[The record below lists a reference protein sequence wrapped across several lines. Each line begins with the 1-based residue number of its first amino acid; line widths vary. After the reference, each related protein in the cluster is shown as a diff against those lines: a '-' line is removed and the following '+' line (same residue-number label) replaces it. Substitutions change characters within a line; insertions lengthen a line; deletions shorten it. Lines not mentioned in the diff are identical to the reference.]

1 MGFLTSEPIQLE
13 SLLASVRSPARGGV
27 ATFVGAVRD
36 HHAGRRVIRLHY
48 SAYGPMAEAECER
61 IVAETESRWPVAVA
75 LRHRT
80 GALEV
85 GVTVIIAVAAS
96 GHRDA
101 AFAACR
107 HLVEE
112 VKRRVPIWKQE
123 SYADGGVEWVDPTAS
138 GRPVPVES
146 A

>member
-1 MGFLTSEPIQLE
+1 MEYLTSKPIQLE

-27 ATFVGAVRD
+27 ATFTGMVRD

-48 SAYGPMAEAECER
+48 SAYGPMAQVECER

-80 GALEV
+80 GPLEV
-85 GVTVIIAVAAS
+85 GEMAIAAVAAS

-101 AFAACR
+101 AFTACR

-123 SYADGGVEWVDPTAS
+123 FYADGGVEWVDPAAS
-138 GRPVPVES
+138 GQPVPVES